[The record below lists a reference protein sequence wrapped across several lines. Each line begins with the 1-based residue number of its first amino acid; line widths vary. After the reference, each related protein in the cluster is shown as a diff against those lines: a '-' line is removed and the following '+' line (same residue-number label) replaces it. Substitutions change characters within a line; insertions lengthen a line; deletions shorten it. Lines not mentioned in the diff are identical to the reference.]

1 MATVQFKFKDGVQ
14 GPQQEKVLKD
24 LADRGVGKAHRPF
37 GDVAEF
43 PGLRSIFSV
52 DVPDAKFA
60 EHVAKILGKFDQV
73 EFAEVSPL
81 RKLMHQ

>member
-24 LADRGVGKAHRPF
+24 LADRGLGKAHRPF
-37 GDVAEF
+37 AEL
-43 PGLRSIFSV
+43 PALRSIFSV

-60 EHVAKILGKFDQV
+60 EHVANLLGKFDQV
-73 EFAEVSPL
+73 EFAEVAPL
-81 RKLMHQ
+81 RKLMHH